1 MLLLWGLLL
10 CQGLLPQAQGEAQH
24 LLHLRI
30 SNNQLET
37 VISDLFSEH
46 RILDRLVSL
55 PMTGAMSKSVT
66 VLDHLPF
73 VRKGLSKKSS
83 GLDLSLVG
91 DLLSGRS
98 LPLLRDLLQAGGLV
112 VEDAKGPEVT
122 LQILSDSLL
131 QVTLRCKLYLSLQEI
146 LRLKVIKN
154 IRIGVRLEHTG
165 NKTKVAFEE
174 CHSPPGYLSIEVLEP
189 MDSLLVNKVLKLVTS
204 VLDEALPFLLQKIV
218 CPLATTLLNLVLED
232 LLQITLPPAG
242 SSPEDFQY
250 CVTTTE
256 LTEEAILMTVQL
268 VTPCSPGQRA
278 PRPKR
283 LAPQS
288 LPRLA
293 QGSMADLVFGLE
305 VYNDILSCLYTSTET
320 PVDPQDPTVTT
331 FHPCLHLFCF
341 TLVQASRQ
349 SRGSI
354 GLTINT
360 PDPPM
365 VHLDGHMAT
374 VVQPGSLVLLG
385 PSDTS
390 SVSVSWVSE
399 IKGFCPPGAWVHG
412 EGPSRACW
420 LREGRLKAFL
430 LELLQRVFLP
440 HHNGEPHFVLCRAHV
455 PCTLACIRRVQ
466 RAPAARGLV
475 LVPWVGCELPTAR
488 TEEAERRR

>member
-218 CPLATTLLNLVLED
+218 SYPASPASLGERCDPKGEPLNLAPSC
-232 LLQITLPPAG
+232 PPSRCAPWPPRC
-242 SSPEDFQY
+242 STWCWKTY
-250 CVTTTE
+250 CKS
-256 LTEEAILMTVQL
+256 LCL

-320 PVDPQDPTVTT
+320 PVDPQDPTASD
-331 FHPCLHLFCF
+331 
-341 TLVQASRQ
+341 LVRLLSLGELEPGPKASRQ

-420 LREGRLKAFL
+420 LRL
-430 LELLQRVFLP
+430 LREHHLPLPSVKGISFDQARVDLSKV
-440 HHNGEPHFVLCRAHV
+440 GWAKGASRD
-455 PCTLACIRRVQ
+455 
-466 RAPAARGLV
+466 ARG
-475 LVPWVGCELPTAR
+475 W
-488 TEEAERRR
+488 

>member
-30 SNNQLET
+30 SNSQLET

-55 PMTGAMSKSVT
+55 PVTGAMSESVA

-83 GLDLSLVG
+83 GLDLSLAG

-98 LPLLRDLLQAGGLV
+98 LPLLRGLLQAGGLV

-174 CHSPPGYLSIEVLEP
+174 CHSPPGYLSIEVLEQ
-189 MDSLLVNKVLKLVTS
+189 MDSLLVNRVLKLVTS
-204 VLDEALPFLLQKIV
+204 VLDEALPFLLQKTV
-218 CPLATTLLNLVLED
+218 CPLATTLLNLLLED
-232 LLQITLPPAG
+232 LLQIILPPA
-242 SSPEDFQY
+242 SSGPEDFQY

-256 LTEEAILMTVQL
+256 LTKEAILMTVQL

-278 PRPKR
+278 PRPER
-283 LAPQS
+283 LAPQP

-293 QGSMADLVFGLE
+293 QGSMADLVFGLQ

-320 PVDPQDPTVTT
+320 PVDPQDPTASD
-331 FHPCLHLFCF
+331 
-341 TLVQASRQ
+341 LVRLLSLGELEPGPKGSRQ

-354 GLTINT
+354 GLTINS
-360 PDPPM
+360 PDPPT
-365 VHLDGHMAT
+365 VRLDGHTAM

-390 SVSVSWVSE
+390 SVPVSWKLFSE
-399 IKGFCPPGAWVHG
+399 AVFSSRNQDLIIQFAPNSTTVTL
-412 EGPSRACW
+412 GPYPAGIEKQ
-420 LREGRLKAFL
+420 EGRLKAFL

-440 HHNGEPHFVLCRAHV
+440 RHNELLREHHLPLPSIKGVSFDQARVDLSEDYLLLTV
-455 PCTLACIRRVQ
+455 P
-466 RAPAARGLV
+466 
-475 LVPWVGCELPTAR
+475 
-488 TEEAERRR
+488 EE